1 MKLQR
6 GKTFLCL
13 LLVLSILS
21 GGSAVSA
28 RQSPAAAAPEQAKP
42 PVSSSMPQ
50 TSALP
55 SQSRAEVL
63 SNRVVEYHIDASLEE
78 GAILQGKETIT
89 WKHPGRKP
97 VNELYFHMYP
107 NAFASPET
115 TFMKE
120 TGGKLRND
128 TMPANGYGS
137 ITLKDLKTEDGLPLM
152 HRIQYVQ
159 PDDGNTADQTLMKV
173 RLPRPVKGGES
184 ITLYMSFEVKLPKVF
199 ARMGYA
205 GDFVMAGQW
214 FPKISV
220 YEPAGRR
227 GRAEEGW
234 NLHQYHGN
242 SEFYADFG
250 IYSVRIQVP
259 DSYIV
264 AATGFPTR
272 APVSKGGRKI
282 YQYYADDVHD
292 FAWAASP
299 DFVTYEEPFST
310 AQVPGVKI
318 KLYMDSS
325 HKELKARYMY
335 AAKAALSNFSKWYG
349 PYPYS
354 TLSIVVPPQNA
365 NGAGG
370 MEYPTLVTAFG
381 ADDAAPGYNLERTV
395 VHEIAHQYFY
405 GIVASNEFE
414 EPWLD
419 EGFASYAEDKLME
432 QEYGLIPNTP
442 LQSGQVYAPEPL
454 TREAW
459 KYSSPSHYAQN
470 AYLRGKLVLL
480 GMEQQLGSAKMEALL
495 RSYVRK
501 YRFKHPS
508 TQDFQR
514 VTEKLTGKSWSQYF
528 NQYVYGSQMADFAV
542 DNIQVRK
549 LENGMY
555 ESVVTVSKKGGDVPA
570 VPVQIT
576 FEDKSSVQKTW
587 DGKQQKV
594 TYRIQSRSPAAS
606 VVIDPLHTIPL
617 ENNHLNNT
625 LLAKLPEK
633 TETRWLLGMTRLA
646 EALIGSLSW

>member
-6 GKTFLCL
+6 GKIFLCL
-13 LLVLSILS
+13 LLILSILS
-21 GGSAVSA
+21 GGTDVSA
-28 RQSPAAAAPEQAKP
+28 RQSPAAPEQAKP

-55 SQSRAEVL
+55 SQSKAEAL
-63 SNRVVEYHIDASLEE
+63 SNRVVEYHIDVSLEE
-78 GAILQGKETIT
+78 GATLQGKETIT

-128 TMPANGYGS
+128 TMPAGGYGS

-159 PDDGNTADQTLMKV
+159 PDDGNTADRTLMKV

-184 ITLYMSFEVKLPKVF
+184 ITLYMNFEVKLPKVF

-272 APVSKGGRKI
+272 APVSKGGRRI

-325 HKELKARYMY
+325 HKELKTRYMY

-370 MEYPTLVTAFG
+370 MEYPTLITAFG

-459 KYSSPSHYAQN
+459 KYSSPGHYAQN

-480 GMEQQLGSAKMEALL
+480 GMERQLGSAKMETLL

-508 TQDFQR
+508 TRDFQQ
-514 VTEKLTGKSWSQYF
+514 VAEKLTGRSWSQYF

-542 DNIQVRK
+542 DSIQLRK
-549 LENGMY
+549 LGNGMY
-555 ESVVTVSKKGGDVPA
+555 ESVITVSKKGGDVPA

-587 DGKQQKV
+587 DGKQQKA
-594 TYRIQSRSPAAS
+594 TYRIQSRSPAVS

-617 ENNHLNNT
+617 ENNHLNNR
-625 LLAKLPEK
+625 LLAELPEK

>member
-1 MKLQR
+1 MKLQHS
-6 GKTFLCL
+6 KIFLCL
-13 LLVLSILS
+13 LLVLSMLS
-21 GGSAVSA
+21 GGAVVPPL
-28 RQSPAAAAPEQAKP
+28 QSPAAAAPEQAKP
-42 PVSSSMPQ
+42 PLSSSVPQ
-50 TSALP
+50 TSTRP
-55 SQSRAEVL
+55 SSSSADVL
-63 SNRVVEYHIDASLEE
+63 SNRIVEYHIDVSLEE
-78 GAILQGKETIT
+78 GNVLKGTETIT

-107 NAFASPET
+107 NAFSSPKT

-137 ITLKDLKTEDGLPLM
+137 ITLQDLKTEDGLPLM

-159 PDDGNTADQTLMKV
+159 PDDGNTEDHTLMKV
-173 RLPRPVKGGES
+173 RLPRPVKEGES
-184 ITLYMSFEVKLPKVF
+184 ITLNMRFEVKLPKVF

-205 GDFVMAGQW
+205 GNFVMAGQW

-220 YEPAGRR
+220 YEPAGQRNR
-227 GRAEEGW
+227 TEEGW

-259 DSYIV
+259 ESYIV

-272 APVSKGGRKI
+272 APVSQGGRKT
-282 YQYYADDVHD
+282 YQFYADDVHD

-299 DFVTYEEPFST
+299 DFITAEVPFSSP
-310 AQVPGVKI
+310 QVPGVKI

-325 HKELKARYMY
+325 HKELEARYMY

-370 MEYPTLVTAFG
+370 MEYPTFVTSFG
-381 ADDAAPGYNLERTV
+381 ADDATAGYDLERTV

-414 EPWLD
+414 ESWLD

-432 QEYGLIPNTP
+432 KEYGLNQYTA
-442 LQSGQVYAPEPL
+442 LQAGHVYAPEPL
-454 TREAW
+454 NREAW
-459 KYSSPSHYAQN
+459 KYGSQDRYAQN

-480 GMEQQLGSAKMEALL
+480 GMEQQLGSAKMETLL
-495 RSYVRK
+495 RSYVQSF
-501 YRFKHPS
+501 RFKHPS
-508 TQDFQR
+508 TQDFER
-514 VTEKLTGKSWSQYF
+514 VAETITGKSWLHYF
-528 NQYVYGSQMADFAV
+528 NQYVYGNQMADFAV
-542 DNIQVRK
+542 DSIQQRQ
-549 LENGMY
+549 LDNGMY
-555 ESVVTVSKKGGDVPA
+555 EATVTVSKRGGDFPTVPI
-570 VPVQIT
+570 QIT
-576 FEDKSSVQKTW
+576 FADHSSVQKIW
-587 DGKQQKV
+587 NGEQSNI
-594 TYRIQSRSPAAS
+594 TYRIQNHFPVLS

-625 LLAKLPEK
+625 LLAELPEK
-633 TETRWLLGMTRLA
+633 TETRWLLGITRLV
-646 EALIGSLSW
+646 ETLIGSLSW

>member
-21 GGSAVSA
+21 GGEAVSA
-28 RQSPAAAAPEQAKP
+28 RQPSAAAAPEQAKP
-42 PVSSSMPQ
+42 PVSSSVPQ

-55 SQSRAEVL
+55 SQSTAEVL
-63 SNRVVEYHIDASLEE
+63 SNRVVEYHIDVSLEE
-78 GAILQGKETIT
+78 GATLQGKETIT

-107 NAFASPET
+107 NAFASPAT

-272 APVSKGGRKI
+272 APVSKGGRRI

-381 ADDAAPGYNLERTV
+381 ADDAAPGYSLERTV

-480 GMEQQLGSAKMEALL
+480 GMERQLGSAKMEALL

-514 VTEKLTGKSWSQYF
+514 VAEKLTGRSWSQYF

-542 DNIQVRK
+542 DSIQLRK

-594 TYRIQSRSPAAS
+594 TYRIQSRSPAVS